1 MRESTHLS
9 IKKAA
14 GKNSRSAAIYLP
26 RPTSVTSSHGAL
38 DFHWS
43 KARRYSPPASLLSQ
57 FLALG
62 DGEQIL
68 QFAKTYGP
76 LHRED
81 RHVLEQ
87 VSDWQGWVGVARAIV
102 RCGDDLTRGRV
113 GGIEDWTGLHR
124 WIKERPIKMTPGE
137 LPPEKDPIIWRSLIA
152 RSARTWFGVFGEVR
166 LAVDWSGKLP
176 RMTPAPANSLG
187 THLGVVMVD
196 WIGRPLVNTRMCAH
210 CGRRFRYRTNAIY
223 CRICRTA
230 GIPALDRKRK
240 QRAEARRRQELLR

>member
-76 LHRED
+76 LHREN
-81 RHVLEQ
+81 RHVLEE
-87 VSDWQGWVGVARAIV
+87 VSGWQGWVGVARAIV
-102 RCGDDLTRGRV
+102 RCGDDLTRGKI
-113 GGIEDWTGLHR
+113 GSIEDWTGLHS

-137 LPPEKDPIIWRSLIA
+137 LPPEKDPISASISPVIRPSKKGTNLRRS
-152 RSARTWFGVFGEVR
+152 E
-166 LAVDWSGKLP
+166 
-176 RMTPAPANSLG
+176 
-187 THLGVVMVD
+187 
-196 WIGRPLVNTRMCAH
+196 
-210 CGRRFRYRTNAIY
+210 RRFSVMAVS
-223 CRICRTA
+223 A
-230 GIPALDRKRK
+230 GEEKSSGAHGI
-240 QRAEARRRQELLR
+240 